1 MMKSNATSLLRLRH
15 PQTSS
20 LSKATTYAAL
30 INSDTSHKSYG
41 VPQITH
47 L

>member
-15 PQTSS
+15 SPGTS

-30 INSDTSHKSYG
+30 INSESSHKSFG
-41 VPQITH
+41 GP
-47 L
+47 